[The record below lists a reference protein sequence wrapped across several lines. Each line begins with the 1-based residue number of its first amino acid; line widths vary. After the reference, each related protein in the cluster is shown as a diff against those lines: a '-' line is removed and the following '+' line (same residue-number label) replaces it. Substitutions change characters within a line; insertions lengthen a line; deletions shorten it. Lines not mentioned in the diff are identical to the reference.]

1 MVKYLS
7 VSLLLF
13 QIQHF
18 KDVELAKMRMEEKRK
33 LHEEFDKLKQELEKT
48 YEMKAKS
55 LMDREKNA
63 IDRLQKQQEVDYAQ
77 HSDVPLSQ
85 LQWLNFKFPKSVC
98 VSLIE
103 CH

>member
-1 MVKYLS
+1 MYKWLNIC

-63 IDRLQKQQEVDYAQ
+63 IDRLQKQQEVDYSQ

-85 LQWLNFKFPKSVC
+85 LHSGLISNFLNLC
-98 VSLIE
+98 VS
-103 CH
+103 H